1 MSFPQSDISSLPV
14 GSASTRDTSPVISG
28 PFDSSDSERD
38 IVNGEQAN
46 SSQFTEPVAICGLG
60 LRLPGGVRYGDSFW
74 DLLVNGRDARMPI
87 PASRYNISGFDGS
100 LDGRDPI
107 KTSHGYFLDE
117 DLSSLDASFFS
128 MTKNELEKCDPQQRQ
143 LLEVSRECLEDAGE
157 TNYRGRNVGCYIG
170 NFGHDWMEMSLREPQ
185 HSRSY
190 NVIGYSDMILANRV
204 SYEYD
209 LRGPR

>member
-1 MSFPQSDISSLPV
+1 
-14 GSASTRDTSPVISG
+14 
-28 PFDSSDSERD
+28 
-38 IVNGEQAN
+38 
-46 SSQFTEPVAICGLG
+46 
-60 LRLPGGVRYGDSFW
+60 
-74 DLLVNGRDARMPI
+74 MPI

-107 KTSHGYFLDE
+107 KTTHGYFLDE

-128 MTKNELEKCDPQQRQ
+128 MTKTELEKCDPQQRQ
-143 LLEVSRECLEDAGE
+143 LLEVTRECLKDAGE
-157 TNYRGRNVGCYIG
+157 TDYRGRNVGCYIG
-170 NFGHDWMEMSLREPQ
+170 NFGHDWMEISLWEPQ

-190 NVIGYSDMILANRV
+190 NVLGYSDMILANRV

>member
-1 MSFPQSDISSLPV
+1 MSFPQVDVPSLPV
-14 GSASTRDTSPVISG
+14 GSASTQDTSPVSG
-28 PFDSSDSERD
+28 PFNSSDSDHD
-38 IVNGEQAN
+38 IVNGGQAN
-46 SSQFTEPVAICGLG
+46 GSPFTEPIAICGLG
-60 LRLPGGVRYGDSFW
+60 LRLPGGIRDGDSFW

-107 KTSHGYFLDE
+107 KTTHGYFLDE

-128 MTKNELEKCDPQQRQ
+128 MTKTELEKCDPQQRQ
-143 LLEVSRECLEDAGE
+143 LLEVTRECLEDAGE
-157 TNYRGRNVGCYIG
+157 TDYRGRNVGCYIG
-170 NFGHDWMEMSLREPQ
+170 NFGHDWMEISLREPQ

-190 NVIGYSDMILANRV
+190 NVLGYSDMILANRV